1 MSTECQGTTQ
11 KQRQTTS
18 QMEQLSLSTSNL
30 HDVIS
35 KLHDNLSNI
44 SQAPQPTDPSSTTVK
59 CEEPEVLCDI
69 ANSIRESNLSVNRA
83 IRRINEIINCLEN

>member
-44 SQAPQPTDPSSTTVK
+44 SQAPQP
-59 CEEPEVLCDI
+59 PEVLCDI

-83 IRRINEIINCLEN
+83 IINEIINCLEN